1 MNNKRK
7 KELIKLLQSG
17 NFTIA
22 YHDNGECC
30 LYDKKIK
37 NIDRLIDNEEKSIE
51 SFSDCDSDG
60 YLSII
65 VELLVEALGGKSLT
79 I

>member
-1 MNNKRK
+1 MRDQRK

-30 LYDKKIK
+30 LYKRKIK
-37 NIDRLIDNEEKSIE
+37 NIESIIE
-51 SFSDCDSDG
+51 GSEIEDFSDCDSDG
-60 YLSII
+60 YLPII
-65 VELLVEALGGKSLT
+65 VELLIKALGGNPLT